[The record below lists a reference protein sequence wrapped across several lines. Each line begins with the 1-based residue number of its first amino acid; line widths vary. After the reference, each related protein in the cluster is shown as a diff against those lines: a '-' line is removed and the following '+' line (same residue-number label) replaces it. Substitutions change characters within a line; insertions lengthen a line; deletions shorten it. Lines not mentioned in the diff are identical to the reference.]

1 VSRLAS
7 EPARP
12 ARQQTTQR
20 RRVRLPIKHLRSRL
34 TGLAWAVFLGIFL
47 GKAWYEGP
55 LPGLVIPALI
65 ALTAWQGTVL
75 GGKRN
80 GFWTGAFLVSLTLL
94 VFPLFMHHSTETVP
108 FVPFVF
114 LAGAGG
120 LTGALGAL
128 VAQKRKP
135 REVNPAEEE
144 TAAASH
150 GPMNRA
156 ALLDQMFALQ
166 RQLTE
171 QKRRAAFLSVDVV
184 GSSAIKQAA
193 LTTGDELAVEHAFV
207 QYHRWVEQVVCAHG
221 GRVHATAG
229 DGVMCLFD
237 DIGGPFDASPETR
250 AVRAARDLQTRLATF
265 NEAQQACLSAPLRI
279 RCGVS
284 AGEVAIEPG
293 VPVGHLQSAVI
304 DRAATLQKRA
314 APGDIVVDHETA
326 VTALTELGALAPLPS
341 PRGVHRRAR
350 LFVASRHCFAARSP
364 ARPSRRPEPPFGS
377 LHRPA
382 SVRRG
387 CFMLTGAMVAILV

>member
-1 VSRLAS
+1 
-7 EPARP
+7 
-12 ARQQTTQR
+12 
-20 RRVRLPIKHLRSRL
+20 
-34 TGLAWAVFLGIFL
+34 
-47 GKAWYEGP
+47 
-55 LPGLVIPALI
+55 
-65 ALTAWQGTVL
+65 
-75 GGKRN
+75 
-80 GFWTGAFLVSLTLL
+80 VSLTLL

-237 DIGGPFDASPETR
+237 DIGGPFNASPETR

-326 VTALTELGALAPLPS
+326 VTALTELGAWPLCHPLRGPPPSAPF
-341 PRGVHRRAR
+341 RGKPPLLRGQAQRD
-350 LFVASRHCFAARSP
+350 
-364 ARPSRRPEPPFGS
+364 RPGALSLRS

-382 SVRRG
+382 SIWRRG
-387 CFMLTGAMVAILV
+387 CLCPPERWSLQVDWQEDQNVLKAAYRSEQNATVKARLHLLWLVRQDHRVSQTAQLTGWLPASRSGPAQSCKKRPNQRQMALRVRGK

>member
-1 VSRLAS
+1 
-7 EPARP
+7 
-12 ARQQTTQR
+12 
-20 RRVRLPIKHLRSRL
+20 
-34 TGLAWAVFLGIFL
+34 
-47 GKAWYEGP
+47 
-55 LPGLVIPALI
+55 
-65 ALTAWQGTVL
+65 
-75 GGKRN
+75 
-80 GFWTGAFLVSLTLL
+80 VSLTLL

-229 DGVMCLFD
+229 DGVMCL
-237 DIGGPFDASPETR
+237 
-250 AVRAARDLQTRLATF
+250 VRRHRR
-265 NEAQQACLSAPLRI
+265 PLR
-279 RCGVS
+279 R
-284 AGEVAIEPG
+284 VA
-293 VPVGHLQSAVI
+293 
-304 DRAATLQKRA
+304 
-314 APGDIVVDHETA
+314 
-326 VTALTELGALAPLPS
+326 
-341 PRGVHRRAR
+341 
-350 LFVASRHCFAARSP
+350 
-364 ARPSRRPEPPFGS
+364 
-377 LHRPA
+377 
-382 SVRRG
+382 
-387 CFMLTGAMVAILV
+387 